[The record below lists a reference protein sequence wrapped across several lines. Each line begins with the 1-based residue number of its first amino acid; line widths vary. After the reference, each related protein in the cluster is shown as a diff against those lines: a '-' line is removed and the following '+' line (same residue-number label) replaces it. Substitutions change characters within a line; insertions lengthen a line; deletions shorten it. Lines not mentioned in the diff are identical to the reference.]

1 MTIEGFTVDQIAALA
16 EMWQLG
22 TPVDVTAFLERR
34 DIPEDSK
41 TNVRKA
47 GELRTGMSGASQARA
62 YGQMQVAVLREVARL
77 DKKLWNPLGERGL
90 KWLESSSHVAKTPR
104 NSPCVR
110 LLERPSSDE
119 EMHMSEN
126 DVSTHAGATVTV
138 TAKGRV
144 ALAADALVAAAKT
157 RSEQRR
163 KRLCEEALSH
173 LRSVVQG

>member
-77 DKKLWNPLGERGL
+77 DKKLWNPLGERG
-90 KWLESSSHVAKTPR
+90 V
-104 NSPCVR
+104 
-110 LLERPSSDE
+110 
-119 EMHMSEN
+119 
-126 DVSTHAGATVTV
+126 
-138 TAKGRV
+138 
-144 ALAADALVAAAKT
+144 
-157 RSEQRR
+157 
-163 KRLCEEALSH
+163 
-173 LRSVVQG
+173 